1 MLLENNKVASLPQTS
16 NGRFSM
22 SKKIGFWSIF
32 AIVIGSQIGSGIFML
47 PVTLTPYG
55 LYSILGWV
63 ISGAGAVCLALVFAG
78 LCGRLPKTGGPHV
91 YIKETFGLSAAFLT
105 GWTYWVISWFSTT
118 AVVIASIGYLS
129 PFIGNQSSTVY
140 LLLEIGLLIV
150 ITWLNLNGVKIAGKA
165 GVILTLLKIIPLLIL
180 PIAAFWY
187 FDSHHFVTH
196 PTVEILPLSSKL
208 AQVTM
213 LTLWGFIGLEI
224 ATTSAGAVNNP
235 AKTIPRAII
244 FGTICTAIIYLINSV
259 GIMGLLPEN
268 VLATSK
274 APYIDASQYLFGG
287 QWHLVISLI
296 ASIIC
301 IGTLNAW
308 MLASGQIALGLAE
321 DHLLPG
327 HFSKKNKH
335 DAPRYGL
342 IISCIG
348 IIPFLFLTANNSI
361 AQQITS
367 IIDYSVT
374 AFLFVY
380 ALCTLAYMKILWQE
394 KAKFYHW
401 LYALIAL
408 VFCGWVLEA
417 TSIFIIATASIFVL
431 SGIPLYFIWYK
442 RKKI

>member
-1 MLLENNKVASLPQTS
+1 
-16 NGRFSM
+16 M

-47 PVTLTPYG
+47 PVALTPFG
-55 LYSILGWV
+55 VYSILGWV
-63 ISGAGAVCLALVFAG
+63 VSGAGAVCLALVFAG

-91 YIKETFGLSAAFLT
+91 YIKETFGASAAFFT

-140 LLLEIGLLIV
+140 LLLEIALLIV
-150 ITWLNLNGVKIAGKA
+150 ITWINLKGVKIAGKA
-165 GVILTLLKIIPLLIL
+165 GIVLTLLKIIPLLIL

-187 FDSHHFVTH
+187 FDAQHFVTQ
-196 PTVEILPLSSKL
+196 PAIETLPLSSKL

-224 ATTSAGAVNNP
+224 ATTSAGSVNNP
-235 AKTIPRAII
+235 SKTIPRAII
-244 FGTICTAIIYLINSV
+244 FGTMFTAIVYLINSL
-259 GIMGLLPEN
+259 GIMGLLPQN
-268 VLATSK
+268 VLSVSK
-274 APYIDASQYLFGG
+274 APYTDASQYLFGG

-321 DHLLPG
+321 DRLLPG
-327 HFSKKNKH
+327 HFSKKNTH

-348 IIPFLFLTANNSI
+348 ILPFLILTADHSI
-361 AQQITS
+361 AQQVTS

-380 ALCTLAYMKILWQE
+380 GFCTLAYIKILWQE
-394 KAKFYHW
+394 KAKLYHW
-401 LYALIAL
+401 IYALIAL
-408 VFCGWVLEA
+408 IFCIWVIKE